1 MFNFSSLLNFFKK
14 KPVEPPLPEIKA
26 PEPVVEKRIQIDNI
40 AIHTMPERFRHQPVK
55 ADSAKNTGLLIIG
68 GGVVFLILISAGLYY
83 FLFKQPAVVV
93 TEEPIVTATPT
104 SEPTVQPEI
113 IENTPA
119 LGTSTEPTPEP
130 TISPTELAT
139 STAATSTPETIEQG
153 LTVGLTPALDSD
165 NDGLTDTE
173 EILLGTATST
183 PDTDSDGYLDGA
195 EILNLYDPA
204 SAGELAVNPGIA
216 LYENKTFNYSVL
228 YPKVWQ
234 TSANGGDDSMM
245 FKSADNQFFQI
256 IVQPNTA
263 KQTLDDWYM
272 DQLGVTTVN
281 ESDRVSGADWQ
292 GIKSSDGLTLYLMDA
307 NQKNIFTLAYN
318 PGESNL
324 LEYINIF
331 NLMIK
336 SFTLE

>member
-14 KPVEPPLPEIKA
+14 KPVEPPVVEERSS
-26 PEPVVEKRIQIDNI
+26 EPVVEKRIQIDNI

-55 ADSAKNTGLLIIG
+55 ESSAKNTGLLIIG

-83 FLFKQPAVVV
+83 FLFKQPAVIV
-93 TEEPIVTATPT
+93 TEEPIVTATPAE
-104 SEPTVQPEI
+104 SPVQPQA
-113 IENTPA
+113 IENSPA
-119 LGTSTEPTPEP
+119 LGTLTEPTPEP
-130 TISPTELAT
+130 TISPTDLAT
-139 STAATSTPETIEQG
+139 STAATSTPETVEQG

-165 NDGLTDTE
+165 NDGLTDAE
-173 EILLGTATST
+173 EILLGTGTST
-183 PDTDSDGYLDGA
+183 PDTDGDLYLDGA

-204 SAGELAVNPGIA
+204 SAGKLSANPGIA
-216 LYENKTFNYSVL
+216 LYENKTFKYSVL

-245 FKSADNQFFQI
+245 FKSVDNQFFQI

-263 KQTLDDWYM
+263 KQTLDEWYM

-281 ESDRVSGADWQ
+281 EADRVSGADWQ

-336 SFTLE
+336 SFTLTK